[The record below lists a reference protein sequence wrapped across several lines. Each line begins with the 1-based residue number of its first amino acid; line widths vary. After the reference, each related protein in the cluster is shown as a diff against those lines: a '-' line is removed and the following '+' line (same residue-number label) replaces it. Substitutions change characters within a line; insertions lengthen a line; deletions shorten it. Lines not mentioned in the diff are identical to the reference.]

1 MGLHAY
7 HSPKADRIVHEAL
20 LDIGAEIESLAM
32 PRLKGVVL
40 GGGYGRG
47 EGGVVEEDDGS
58 VHLYNDLDFYVV
70 ADPESTSA
78 DIARIAEALEP
89 ISRKWTRTLGV
100 DVDFSPAKPLWR
112 LRRDQGR
119 LMVQELLHG
128 YFDVAGAKGE
138 ELFRDVRRLRPD
150 ELPWPEAARL
160 LVNRGAGWLL
170 AGEPGRDGGFV
181 ARNLNKCILGAGDA
195 LLIARGEYRWKA
207 EERAAVLGDA
217 LYAKALEW
225 KFRPQKSA
233 VCDRETARTVW
244 LDAVREIHR
253 KPASRTLYQAVRWLV
268 RRRSLG
274 DIRTLGFLPE
284 VRILLV
290 MERVVKAN
298 HSFSP
303 SLKKDWLTFN

>member
-1 MGLHAY
+1 MRPYAY
-7 HSPKADRIVHEAL
+7 HSPKADQLVQESIRA
-20 LDIGAEIESLAM
+20 IGAEVESLSIPGLM
-32 PRLKGVVL
+32 GVVL

-47 EGGVVEEDDGS
+47 EGGVVEGDGES
-58 VHLYNDLDFYVV
+58 VSLSNDLDFFVV
-70 ADPESTSA
+70 AVPEATA
-78 DIARIAEALEP
+78 DDLARIGDALQP
-89 ISRKWTRTLGV
+89 ISQKWTRKLGIE
-100 DVDFSPAKPLWR
+100 VDFSPAKPPWR
-112 LRRDQGR
+112 LKHDQDR
-119 LMVQELLHG
+119 LMIQELIHG
-128 YFDVAGAKGE
+128 YVDVAGAKGE
-138 ELFRDVRRLRPD
+138 ELFRDVKKQEPG
-150 ELPWPEAARL
+150 ELPWAEAVRL

-170 AGEPGRDGGFV
+170 AGEPGHDGGFV
-181 ARNLNKCILGAGDA
+181 ARNINKCILGAGDA
-195 LLIARGEYRWKA
+195 RLIARGEYQWKA

-253 KPASRTLYQAVRWLV
+253 KHASRTLYQAVRWLV

-274 DIRTLGFLPE
+274 DIRTLGLLPE

-290 MERVVKAN
+290 MEKVVKAN
-298 HSFSP
+298 QPFSP